1 MFKSLGHQLN
11 CITIV
16 QNSSFFIVQ
25 KGCKL
30 LSEQYSWR
38 LKVWPFA
45 AAVLQIWFLSWLF
58 DYSLP
63 ITYPCT
69 ATSCHFNLMSVYFFH
84 FYVHLILHVCFF
96 FPFQMSFF
104 SHDTSFH
111 LFCCL
116 QLYHSRWTL
125 QMLTSR
131 KTFWIKSLSY
141 YRLHWLAFS
150 TINH

>member
-38 LKVWPFA
+38 LKVWPFP

-96 FPFQMSFF
+96 FSFSNVFFFTWHFIPFILLSSAVPFQMNPS
-104 SHDTSFH
+104 DAD
-111 LFCCL
+111 
-116 QLYHSRWTL
+116 
-125 QMLTSR
+125 
-131 KTFWIKSLSY
+131 IKENIL
-141 YRLHWLAFS
+141 
-150 TINH
+150 N